1 MLDVVRQ
8 LLQGSHRVPKQAVLL
23 SSLFCFVV
31 NELVSKVLFN
41 LLASVFFMQIG
52 CFLRYVLVK
61 GVETGLLQWV
71 MVVIRVTVQ
80 LAMQII
86 EVDAVL
92 PKNFMVKAV
101 FGLLIVR
108 VGMDVLME
116 VCIVC
121 DVMVMWQVGQRG
133 ICNEFVVSFHA
144 MVGVFDVS
152 LDHIEAHLKDIVVF
166 KGVPEALLLMLS
178 VDVTEF
184 LGAFGMLDSHLKR
197 LKIL

>member
-1 MLDVVRQ
+1 
-8 LLQGSHRVPKQAVLL
+8 
-23 SSLFCFVV
+23 
-31 NELVSKVLFN
+31 
-41 LLASVFFMQIG
+41 
-52 CFLRYVLVK
+52 
-61 GVETGLLQWV
+61 
-71 MVVIRVTVQ
+71 
-80 LAMQII
+80 
-86 EVDAVL
+86 
-92 PKNFMVKAV
+92 MVKAV